1 MQACNHFH
9 KNLLTTCTYRNI
21 IINEFCENAFI
32 GKGRIT
38 LMNKNEIALLAP
50 ANGQVIALSKT
61 SDPIFSKGTMG
72 DGFGLTP
79 TDNTV
84 LAPVS
89 GTISMIAE
97 TKHAIG
103 ITTKDGLEVLVH
115 MGVDTVGLKG
125 EPFDVVIKN
134 GQEVKAGD
142 QIATMNIEM
151 IKAKDLDTTIMTLIT
166 NSSMKLDGLDVT
178 EGKAEAG
185 DTVARAY
192 LKESKEDSSDKKLS
206 YDELATFIIKNVGGK
221 DNINNLIHCI
231 TRLRFYL
238 KDESK
243 ANDDILK
250 NQRGILDVM
259 HAGGQYQVVIGNEV
273 TNVYDAVMKQLPGL
287 SDNPAPQTNNQDDGK
302 NPVSRAFSNLIGF
315 ITGSMSPVIGV
326 IAASGIIKGLLALLT
341 LPQLGALLSVKSPV
355 YVTVSAMADSAFF
368 FLPVLVGFAA
378 AKRLGSDP
386 MIAAVIG
393 GFLVYPQMITW
404 GKSMTTMFSLG
415 SWNFQFL
422 NYSYSIFPMILAAW
436 LAKECEQWLKK
447 ALPSYLQMIFTP
459 LITILVVSTITLV
472 ITGPII
478 QGAANGIAVFINWLV
493 SASGW
498 VGGLIIGAFYQLLVI
513 FGLHWGVVPLVAQ
526 QIASTGQSSLNAI
539 ICATMVSQG
548 AAVLAV
554 AIKSKK
560 ADMKELG
567 IAAAISAFCGVTEPA
582 IYGINLRYK
591 KVFASGCIGSAF
603 GGLVTGLM
611 HGTMYGF
618 TGGLIGFSSFFNP
631 AHPTQLNSFYTFLI
645 ASAVSIIVSFI
656 AVWVWGYN
664 DNMTMGKKVAKKQR
678 PGSAK

>member
-1 MQACNHFH
+1 
-9 KNLLTTCTYRNI
+9 
-21 IINEFCENAFI
+21 
-32 GKGRIT
+32 
-38 LMNKNEIALLAP
+38 MNKNEIALLAP

-142 QIATMNIEM
+142 QIATMNIGM
-151 IKAKDLDTTIMTLIT
+151 IKAKGLDTTIMTLIT

-447 ALPSYLQMIFTP
+447 VLPSYLQMIFTP

>member
-1 MQACNHFH
+1 
-9 KNLLTTCTYRNI
+9 
-21 IINEFCENAFI
+21 
-32 GKGRIT
+32 
-38 LMNKNEIALLAP
+38 
-50 ANGQVIALSKT
+50 
-61 SDPIFSKGTMG
+61 MG

-447 ALPSYLQMIFTP
+447 VLPSYLQMIFTP

>member
-1 MQACNHFH
+1 
-9 KNLLTTCTYRNI
+9 
-21 IINEFCENAFI
+21 
-32 GKGRIT
+32 
-38 LMNKNEIALLAP
+38 MNKNEIALLAP

-287 SDNPAPQTNNQDDGK
+287 SDNPSPQTNNQDDGK

-447 ALPSYLQMIFTP
+447 VLPSYLQMIFTP

-493 SASGW
+493 SASCW

-631 AHPTQLNSFYTFLI
+631 AHPTPLNSFYTFLI

>member
-1 MQACNHFH
+1 
-9 KNLLTTCTYRNI
+9 
-21 IINEFCENAFI
+21 
-32 GKGRIT
+32 
-38 LMNKNEIALLAP
+38 MNKNEIALLAP

-273 TNVYDAVMKQLPGL
+273 TNVYDAVIKQLPGL
-287 SDNPAPQTNNQDDGK
+287 SDNPSPQTNNQDDGK

-447 ALPSYLQMIFTP
+447 VLPSYLQMIFTP

-603 GGLVTGLM
+603 GLS
-611 HGTMYGF
+611 
-618 TGGLIGFSSFFNP
+618 LI
-631 AHPTQLNSFYTFLI
+631 HI
-645 ASAVSIIVSFI
+645 
-656 AVWVWGYN
+656 
-664 DNMTMGKKVAKKQR
+664 
-678 PGSAK
+678 

>member
-1 MQACNHFH
+1 
-9 KNLLTTCTYRNI
+9 
-21 IINEFCENAFI
+21 
-32 GKGRIT
+32 
-38 LMNKNEIALLAP
+38 MNKNEIALLAP

-273 TNVYDAVMKQLPGL
+273 TNVYDAVIKQLPGL
-287 SDNPAPQTNNQDDGK
+287 SDNPSPQTNNQDDGK

-447 ALPSYLQMIFTP
+447 VWPSYLQMIFTP

>member
-1 MQACNHFH
+1 
-9 KNLLTTCTYRNI
+9 
-21 IINEFCENAFI
+21 
-32 GKGRIT
+32 
-38 LMNKNEIALLAP
+38 MNKNEIALLAP

-273 TNVYDAVMKQLPGL
+273 TNVYDAVIKQLPGL
-287 SDNPAPQTNNQDDGK
+287 SDNPSPQTNNQDDGK

-447 ALPSYLQMIFTP
+447 VLPSYLQMIFTP

-645 ASAVSIIVSFI
+645 ASAV
-656 AVWVWGYN
+656 
-664 DNMTMGKKVAKKQR
+664 
-678 PGSAK
+678 

>member
-1 MQACNHFH
+1 MLTACIDKF
-9 KNLLTTCTYRNI
+9 NI
-21 IINEFCENAFI
+21 ISELNESVLERKTIMSEN
-32 GKGRIT
+32 
-38 LMNKNEIALLAP
+38 NEIAILAP
-50 ANGQVIALSKT
+50 ANGKVIALSKT
-61 SDPIFSKGTMG
+61 SDPIFSKGAMG
-72 DGFGLTP
+72 QGFGLTP
-79 TDNTV
+79 SDGEV
-84 LAPVS
+84 VAPVS
-89 GTISMIAE
+89 GKVSMIAD
-97 TKHAIG
+97 TKHAVG
-103 ITTKDGLEVLVH
+103 ITTDDGLEVLVH
-115 MGVDTVGLKG
+115 MGVYTVGLKG
-125 EPFDVVIKN
+125 EPFEILIKD
-134 GQEVKAGD
+134 GQTVEAGQD
-142 QIATMNIEM
+142 IATMDLKFIND
-151 IKAKDLDTTIMTLIT
+151 KGLDTTIMVLIT
-166 NSSMKLDGLDVT
+166 NSNDKLDGLDVS
-178 EGKAEAG
+178 EGPAKTG
-185 DTVARAY
+185 DVVAHAY
-192 LKESKEDSSDKKLS
+192 LKTANENQNSDKKFS

-243 ANDDILK
+243 ANDDVLK

-287 SDNPAPQTNNQDDGK
+287 SDKPAPQTNENDNR
-302 NPVSRAFSNLIGF
+302 NPVAKAFGNLIGF

-341 LPQLGALLSVKSPV
+341 LPQLGALLNVKSPV
-355 YVTVSAMADSAFF
+355 YITVSAMADSAFF
-368 FLPVLVGFAA
+368 FLPILVGFSA

-386 MIAAVIG
+386 IIAAVIG
-393 GFLVYPQMITW
+393 GFFTYPQMITW
-404 GKSMTTMFSLG
+404 GTAGKMMFNLG
-415 SWNFQFL
+415 GWNFQFL

-436 LAKECEQWLKK
+436 LAAKCEDWLKK
-447 ALPSYLQMIFTP
+447 VLPSYLQMIFVP

-472 ITGPII
+472 ITGPVI

-498 VGGLIIGAFYQLLVI
+498 LGGLVIGAFYQLLVI

-539 ICATMVSQG
+539 ICSTMIAQG

-554 AIKSKK
+554 AVKSKK

-645 ASAVSIIVSFI
+645 ASAVSIVVAFIVT
-656 AVWVWGYN
+656 WVWGYN
-664 DNMTMGKKVAKKQR
+664 DNMTMGKKVEKKQR
-678 PGSAK
+678 PGTK

>member
-1 MQACNHFH
+1 
-9 KNLLTTCTYRNI
+9 
-21 IINEFCENAFI
+21 
-32 GKGRIT
+32 
-38 LMNKNEIALLAP
+38 
-50 ANGQVIALSKT
+50 
-61 SDPIFSKGTMG
+61 
-72 DGFGLTP
+72 
-79 TDNTV
+79 
-84 LAPVS
+84 
-89 GTISMIAE
+89 
-97 TKHAIG
+97 
-103 ITTKDGLEVLVH
+103 
-115 MGVDTVGLKG
+115 
-125 EPFDVVIKN
+125 
-134 GQEVKAGD
+134 
-142 QIATMNIEM
+142 
-151 IKAKDLDTTIMTLIT
+151 
-166 NSSMKLDGLDVT
+166 
-178 EGKAEAG
+178 
-185 DTVARAY
+185 
-192 LKESKEDSSDKKLS
+192 
-206 YDELATFIIKNVGGK
+206 
-221 DNINNLIHCI
+221 
-231 TRLRFYL
+231 
-238 KDESK
+238 
-243 ANDDILK
+243 
-250 NQRGILDVM
+250 
-259 HAGGQYQVVIGNEV
+259 
-273 TNVYDAVMKQLPGL
+273 
-287 SDNPAPQTNNQDDGK
+287 
-302 NPVSRAFSNLIGF
+302 
-315 ITGSMSPVIGV
+315 MSPVIGV

-404 GKSMTTMFSLG
+404 GQSMTTMFSLG

-447 ALPSYLQMIFTP
+447 VLPSYLQMIFTP

>member
-1 MQACNHFH
+1 
-9 KNLLTTCTYRNI
+9 
-21 IINEFCENAFI
+21 
-32 GKGRIT
+32 
-38 LMNKNEIALLAP
+38 MNKNEIALLAP

-79 TDNTV
+79 TDNIV

-192 LKESKEDSSDKKLS
+192 LKKSKEDSSDKKLS

-447 ALPSYLQMIFTP
+447 VLPSYLQMIFTP

>member
-1 MQACNHFH
+1 
-9 KNLLTTCTYRNI
+9 
-21 IINEFCENAFI
+21 
-32 GKGRIT
+32 
-38 LMNKNEIALLAP
+38 MNKNEIALLAP

-287 SDNPAPQTNNQDDGK
+287 SDNPSPQTNNQDDGK

-447 ALPSYLQMIFTP
+447 VLPSYLQMIFTP

-603 GGLVTGLM
+603 GGLVTVLM

-631 AHPTQLNSFYTFLI
+631 AHPTPLNSFYTFLI

>member
-1 MQACNHFH
+1 
-9 KNLLTTCTYRNI
+9 
-21 IINEFCENAFI
+21 
-32 GKGRIT
+32 
-38 LMNKNEIALLAP
+38 MNKNEIALLAP

-447 ALPSYLQMIFTP
+447 VWPSYLQMIFTP

>member
-1 MQACNHFH
+1 
-9 KNLLTTCTYRNI
+9 
-21 IINEFCENAFI
+21 
-32 GKGRIT
+32 
-38 LMNKNEIALLAP
+38 MNKNEIALLAP

-273 TNVYDAVMKQLPGL
+273 TNVYDAVIKQLPGL
-287 SDNPAPQTNNQDDGK
+287 SDNPSPQTNNQDDGK

-341 LPQLGALLSVKSPV
+341 LPQLGALLSVNSPV

-447 ALPSYLQMIFTP
+447 VLPSYLQMIFTP

-560 ADMKELG
+560 AAMKELG

>member
-1 MQACNHFH
+1 
-9 KNLLTTCTYRNI
+9 
-21 IINEFCENAFI
+21 
-32 GKGRIT
+32 
-38 LMNKNEIALLAP
+38 MNKNEIALLAP

-447 ALPSYLQMIFTP
+447 VLPSYLQMIFTP

-656 AVWVWGYN
+656 AVWV
-664 DNMTMGKKVAKKQR
+664 
-678 PGSAK
+678 

>member
-1 MQACNHFH
+1 
-9 KNLLTTCTYRNI
+9 
-21 IINEFCENAFI
+21 
-32 GKGRIT
+32 
-38 LMNKNEIALLAP
+38 MNKNEIALLAP

-166 NSSMKLDGLDVT
+166 NSSMKLDGLNVT

-447 ALPSYLQMIFTP
+447 VLPSYLQMIFTP

>member
-1 MQACNHFH
+1 MS
-9 KNLLTTCTYRNI
+9 
-21 IINEFCENAFI
+21 EN
-32 GKGRIT
+32 
-38 LMNKNEIALLAP
+38 NEIAILAP
-50 ANGQVIALSKT
+50 ANGKVIALSKT
-61 SDPIFSKGTMG
+61 SDPIFSKGAMG
-72 DGFGLTP
+72 QGFGLTP
-79 TDNTV
+79 SDGEV
-84 LAPVS
+84 VAPVS
-89 GTISMIAE
+89 GKVSMIAD
-97 TKHAIG
+97 TKHAVG
-103 ITTKDGLEVLVH
+103 ITTDDGLEVLVH

-125 EPFDVVIKN
+125 EPFEILIKD
-134 GQEVKAGD
+134 GQTVEAGQD
-142 QIATMNIEM
+142 IATMDLKFIND
-151 IKAKDLDTTIMTLIT
+151 KGLDTTIMVLIT
-166 NSSMKLDGLDVT
+166 KSNDKLDGLDVS
-178 EGKAEAG
+178 EGPAKTG
-185 DTVARAY
+185 DVVAHAY
-192 LKESKEDSSDKKLS
+192 LKTANENQNSDKKIS

-243 ANDDILK
+243 ANDDVLK

-287 SDNPAPQTNNQDDGK
+287 SDKPAPQTNENDNR
-302 NPVSRAFSNLIGF
+302 NPVAKAFGNLIGF

-341 LPQLGALLSVKSPV
+341 LPQLGALLNVKSPV
-355 YVTVSAMADSAFF
+355 YITVSAMADSAFF
-368 FLPVLVGFAA
+368 FLPILVGFSA

-386 MIAAVIG
+386 IIAAVIG
-393 GFLVYPQMITW
+393 GFITYPQMITW
-404 GKSMTTMFSLG
+404 GTAGKMMFNLG
-415 SWNFQFL
+415 GWNFRFL

-436 LAKECEQWLKK
+436 LAAKCEDWLKK
-447 ALPSYLQMIFTP
+447 DLPNYLQMIFVP

-472 ITGPII
+472 ITGPVI

-498 VGGLIIGAFYQLLVI
+498 LGGLVIGAFYQLLVI

-539 ICATMVSQG
+539 ICSTMIAQG

-554 AIKSKK
+554 AVKSKK

-645 ASAVSIIVSFI
+645 ASAVSIVVAFIVT
-656 AVWVWGYN
+656 WVWGYN
-664 DNMTMGKKVAKKQR
+664 DNMTMGKKVEKKQR
-678 PGSAK
+678 PGTK

>member
-1 MQACNHFH
+1 
-9 KNLLTTCTYRNI
+9 
-21 IINEFCENAFI
+21 
-32 GKGRIT
+32 
-38 LMNKNEIALLAP
+38 MNKNEIALLAP

-273 TNVYDAVMKQLPGL
+273 TNVYDAVIKQLPGL
-287 SDNPAPQTNNQDDGK
+287 SDNPSPQTNNQDDGK

-447 ALPSYLQMIFTP
+447 VLPSYLQMIFTP

-656 AVWVWGYN
+656 AVWVW
-664 DNMTMGKKVAKKQR
+664 
-678 PGSAK
+678 

>member
-1 MQACNHFH
+1 
-9 KNLLTTCTYRNI
+9 
-21 IINEFCENAFI
+21 
-32 GKGRIT
+32 
-38 LMNKNEIALLAP
+38 MNKNEIALLAP
-50 ANGQVIALSKT
+50 ANGQVIALSKA

-192 LKESKEDSSDKKLS
+192 LKKSKEDSSDKKLS

-447 ALPSYLQMIFTP
+447 VLPSYLQMIFTP

>member
-1 MQACNHFH
+1 
-9 KNLLTTCTYRNI
+9 
-21 IINEFCENAFI
+21 
-32 GKGRIT
+32 
-38 LMNKNEIALLAP
+38 MNKNEIALLAP

-61 SDPIFSKGTMG
+61 SDPIFSKGKGTMG

-134 GQEVKAGD
+134 GQKVKAGD

-178 EGKAEAG
+178 EGKAKAG

-302 NPVSRAFSNLIGF
+302 NPVSKAFSNLIGF

-447 ALPSYLQMIFTP
+447 VLPSYLQMIFTP